1 MSADP
6 KTPATPT
13 ASATSTSAA
22 EGSGPSGSSTDRSLK
37 PKDLITVGIFTAL
50 YFVVFFGFGMLGF
63 FGPAVHAVGI
73 VLGSLANGIVF
84 ALYITRIRKP
94 GMIFLTG
101 IISSLLMVLTGHAWT
116 TLVTAAVFS
125 ILAEIVLARG
135 RYRSARASAL
145 AYGVFSLW
153 VAGPILPLY
162 YQHDAYIADIGKKMG
177 DGYAR
182 AWETLFSPAFLLG
195 LLVVVF
201 VSSFLGGRLGQKM
214 LRKHFMRAGIA

>member
-1 MSADP
+1 MTPNTETPETSEAPAAASPAPPADH
-6 KTPATPT
+6 
-13 ASATSTSAA
+13 
-22 EGSGPSGSSTDRSLK
+22 SLK
-37 PKDLITVGIFTAL
+37 PKDLITVGVFTAM
-50 YFVVFFGFGMLGF
+50 YFVVFFGFGMLGL

-195 LLVVVF
+195 LLAVVF

>member
-1 MSADP
+1 MTPNTETPETSEAPAAASPAPSADH
-6 KTPATPT
+6 
-13 ASATSTSAA
+13 
-22 EGSGPSGSSTDRSLK
+22 SLK
-37 PKDLITVGIFTAL
+37 PKDLITVGVFTAM
-50 YFVVFFGFGMLGF
+50 YFVVFFGFGMLGL

-145 AYGVFSLW
+145 AYGVFSVW

>member
-1 MSADP
+1 MTPNTETPETSEAPAAASPAPLADH
-6 KTPATPT
+6 
-13 ASATSTSAA
+13 
-22 EGSGPSGSSTDRSLK
+22 SLK
-37 PKDLITVGIFTAL
+37 PKDLITVGVFTAM
-50 YFVVFFGFGMLGF
+50 YFVVFFGFGMLGL
-63 FGPAVHAVGI
+63 FGPAVHAIGI

-195 LLVVVF
+195 LLAVVF

>member
-1 MSADP
+1 MTPNTETPETSEAPAAASPAPSADH
-6 KTPATPT
+6 
-13 ASATSTSAA
+13 
-22 EGSGPSGSSTDRSLK
+22 SLK
-37 PKDLITVGIFTAL
+37 PKDLITVGVFTAM
-50 YFVVFFGFGMLGF
+50 YFVVFFGFGMLGL

-116 TLVTAAVFS
+116 TLVTAVFS

>member
-6 KTPATPT
+6 KTPAT
-13 ASATSTSAA
+13 ASAAA
-22 EGSGPSGSSTDRSLK
+22 GSGPSRPSPSADRSLE

>member
-1 MSADP
+1 MTPNTETPETSEAPAAASPAPSADH
-6 KTPATPT
+6 
-13 ASATSTSAA
+13 
-22 EGSGPSGSSTDRSLK
+22 SLK
-37 PKDLITVGIFTAL
+37 PKDLITVGVFTAMF
-50 YFVVFFGFGMLGF
+50 FVVFFGFGMLGL

-135 RYRSARASAL
+135 HYRSARASAL

>member
-1 MSADP
+1 MTPNTETPETSEAPAAASPAPSADH
-6 KTPATPT
+6 
-13 ASATSTSAA
+13 
-22 EGSGPSGSSTDRSLK
+22 SLK
-37 PKDLITVGIFTAL
+37 PKDLITVGVFTAM
-50 YFVVFFGFGMLGF
+50 YFVVFFGFGMLGL

-145 AYGVFSLW
+145 AYGVFSLC

-195 LLVVVF
+195 LLAVVF

>member
-1 MSADP
+1 MTPNTETPETSEAPAAASPAPSADH
-6 KTPATPT
+6 
-13 ASATSTSAA
+13 
-22 EGSGPSGSSTDRSLK
+22 SLK
-37 PKDLITVGIFTAL
+37 PKDLITVGVFTAM
-50 YFVVFFGFGMLGF
+50 YFVVFFGFGMLGL

-84 ALYITRIRKP
+84 ALYVTRIRKP
-94 GMIFLTG
+94 GMVFLTA
-101 IISSLLMVLTGHAWT
+101 IVSSLLMVLTGHAWT

>member
-1 MSADP
+1 MTPNTETPETSEAPAAASPAPSADH
-6 KTPATPT
+6 
-13 ASATSTSAA
+13 
-22 EGSGPSGSSTDRSLK
+22 SLK
-37 PKDLITVGIFTAL
+37 PKDLITVGVFTAL
-50 YFVVFFGFGMLGF
+50 YFVVFFGFGMLGL

>member
-1 MSADP
+1 MTPNTETPETPETSEAPAAASPAPLADH
-6 KTPATPT
+6 
-13 ASATSTSAA
+13 
-22 EGSGPSGSSTDRSLK
+22 SLK
-37 PKDLITVGIFTAL
+37 PKDLITVGVFTAM
-50 YFVVFFGFGMLGF
+50 YFVVFFGFGMLGL
-63 FGPAVHAVGI
+63 FGPAVHAIGI

-195 LLVVVF
+195 LLAVVF

-214 LRKHFMRAGIA
+214 LRKHFVRAGIA